1 MKRRSVSKGRMRR
14 MLALAAAGV
23 AQLCLT
29 HGALAEPRRVTIQV
43 PAKAD
48 ALLDEALVRV
58 RGELFAMGLE
68 AEIQTADT
76 GPIHPGPNPSAEGR
90 LIVERDGPWI
100 RIRALG
106 PSSAT
111 PAFQELDT
119 RRADVTAE
127 VVAVRAVE
135 ALRAMMSGLPEPRP
149 AKPAPAPAPLTRQ
162 APPSAPAPT
171 RVTLSLAPTGKGAL
185 SVWLGPTFLYDAS
198 QRTSLAAELGAFWGR
213 SAWFGGVQLGT
224 SLLRAKLEDPAGQV
238 YVRRSSA
245 LARFGRTFQ
254 LSPANELWL
263 AVGSGLVRYGVHGE
277 AAPAYVS
284 ASGQHTTLLMAGG
297 VGATSWFSS
306 RLGAYLQLDTT
317 FAARAAA
324 VRVAAHEIA
333 VLERPT
339 VTAGLGI
346 SLRAH

>member
-1 MKRRSVSKGRMRR
+1 MRSV
-14 MLALAAAGV
+14 LALAAAGV
-23 AQLCLT
+23 AQLCAT

-68 AEIQTADT
+68 AEIQTAGT
-76 GPIHPGPNPSAEGR
+76 SPIHPAANPSLEGR
-90 LIVERDGPWI
+90 LILERDGSWI

-135 ALRAMMSGLPEPRP
+135 ALRAMMSSLPEPRA
-149 AKPAPAPAPLTRQ
+149 AKPAAAPAPPRVQ
-162 APPSAPAPT
+162 APPPVSAPP
-171 RVTLSLAPTGKGAL
+171 RVAVSLAPRDKGAL
-185 SVWLGPTFLYDAS
+185 SVWLGPTFLYDVPR
-198 QRTSLAAELGAFWGR
+198 RTSLAAELGVFWGR

-224 SLLRAKLEDPAGQV
+224 SLLRAELDDPAGQV

-245 LARFGRTFQ
+245 LARFGLTFQ
-254 LSPANELWL
+254 LSPANELWFV
-263 AVGSGLVRYGVHGE
+263 VGSGLARYGVHGE
-277 AAPAYVS
+277 AAPGYVS
-284 ASGQHTTLLMAGG
+284 ASGHHTTLLLAGG

-306 RLGAYLQLDTT
+306 LMGAYLQLDTT
-317 FAARAAA
+317 FAARAASVHVTA
-324 VRVAAHEIA
+324 QEIA

-339 VTAGLGI
+339 VTAGLGL
-346 SLRAH
+346 SLRTH